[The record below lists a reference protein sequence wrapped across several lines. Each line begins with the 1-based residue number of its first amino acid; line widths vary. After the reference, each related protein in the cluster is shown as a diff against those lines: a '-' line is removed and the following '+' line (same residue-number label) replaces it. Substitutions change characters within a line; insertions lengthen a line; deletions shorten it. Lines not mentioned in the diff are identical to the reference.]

1 MSVSSI
7 ALLSLIEL
15 FGDVQLKFFAR
26 SGNPMYLVGGVVGWA
41 AVLYLVVQNLKYANI
56 LWTKGLWDGISTIIQ
71 TVVLFFV
78 LGERLSSFSQYAGL
92 GSIVLGT
99 FLLSRD
105 KIPR

>member
-26 SGNPMYLVGGVVGWA
+26 SGNPMYLVGGVAGWS
-41 AVLYLVVQNLKYANI
+41 AVLYLLVQNLKYANI

-78 LGERLSSFSQYAGL
+78 LGERLTSLKQYAGL
-92 GSIVLGT
+92 GSIMVGT
-99 FLLSRD
+99 FLLSMD